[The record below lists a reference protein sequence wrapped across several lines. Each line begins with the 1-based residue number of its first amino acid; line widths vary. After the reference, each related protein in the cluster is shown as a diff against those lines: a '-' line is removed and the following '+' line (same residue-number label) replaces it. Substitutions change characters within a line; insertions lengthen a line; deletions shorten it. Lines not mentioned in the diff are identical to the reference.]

1 MRKLNRTEIENI
13 LLGCT
18 ILGTGGGGPLEN
30 GMALID
36 EALAAGKEFVLASF
50 DEVSPDTYI
59 GTPYGC
65 GAISPLT
72 EEDIKKYERLPLP
85 EKSPYLIAMEN
96 VERVIG
102 RPLDAVISTELG
114 GENTACAFYTA
125 AMTGRIIMDGDPAGR
140 SVPCL
145 QHSTYYLDGIP
156 MCPMAVTNDF
166 GESAVFTHVADDT
179 RGEDLVR
186 ALAAVSRNEIMVVDH
201 VNTAAVLEKS
211 VILGAIS
218 DAEKLGVAYRE
229 ALAKGEDCVE
239 AILRTRKGR
248 RVFDGSVVAAEY
260 ETVDGYTYGPM
271 QVKAAETIGSV
282 MGKELGATLLFLCI
296 FRSVWYTAAK
306 KIHREGSAMRAEERR
321 QAILNTLNSAGHP
334 VSASALARQFSVS
347 RQIVVGDV
355 ALLRAAGANISAT
368 PRGYVVLRESGGLIR
383 QVACQHD
390 AAGMEAELNAMVD
403 HGCTV
408 LDVIV
413 DHPIYGQLTGPLQL
427 ASRYDVS
434 QFIARCARAEA
445 RPLSDL
451 TGGIHLHTLSCPDEA
466 TFQRVEDALRDM
478 SVLLE

>member
-1 MRKLNRTEIENI
+1 
-13 LLGCT
+13 
-18 ILGTGGGGPLEN
+18 
-30 GMALID
+30 
-36 EALAAGKEFVLASF
+36 
-50 DEVSPDTYI
+50 
-59 GTPYGC
+59 
-65 GAISPLT
+65 
-72 EEDIKKYERLPLP
+72 
-85 EKSPYLIAMEN
+85 
-96 VERVIG
+96 
-102 RPLDAVISTELG
+102 
-114 GENTACAFYTA
+114 
-125 AMTGRIIMDGDPAGR
+125 
-140 SVPCL
+140 
-145 QHSTYYLDGIP
+145 
-156 MCPMAVTNDF
+156 
-166 GESAVFTHVADDT
+166 
-179 RGEDLVR
+179 
-186 ALAAVSRNEIMVVDH
+186 
-201 VNTAAVLEKS
+201 
-211 VILGAIS
+211 
-218 DAEKLGVAYRE
+218 
-229 ALAKGEDCVE
+229 
-239 AILRTRKGR
+239 
-248 RVFDGSVVAAEY
+248 
-260 ETVDGYTYGPM
+260 M

-451 TGGIHLHTLSCPDEA
+451 TVGIHLHTLSCPDEA
-466 TFQRVEDALRDM
+466 AFQRVEDALRNM